1 MPHSHEVTTT
11 LRSTPAGR
19 GGLFLGSS
27 PLATRSVQS
36 PKYLNGT
43 PPSCTAS
50 RFIMISPVW
59 PEAMRRAHASA
70 PDLNGPS
77 AAGIVRVDS

>member
-1 MPHSHEVTTT
+1 M
-11 LRSTPAGR
+11 LRSMPAGR
-19 GGLFLGSS
+19 CGLCLGSS

-43 PPSCTAS
+43 PPSCPAS
-50 RFIMISPVW
+50 RFIMNSPVW
-59 PEAMRRAHASA
+59 PEATRRVHASA
-70 PDLNGPS
+70 PDLNSPN